1 MPSRAVASLVG
12 ALLIGAVTGCGSADE
27 PDPDSSSSSSSSTGP
42 TGTPSVEPT
51 PKAPEVEP
59 ASGERADL
67 TTSLT
72 LRVPADGDWYVEGGG
87 SIFATAPV
95 GGGTVDIGAS
105 DVLADRTSIDDGA
118 SRLIDTL
125 DDIPGLTYRRAPDA
139 TAAGVEGWVIE
150 GTGDDQRFH
159 QFGTWRKGR
168 IVTVDF
174 TIHGDVAPA
183 LTEDLIASVLASIE
197 WK

>member
-1 MPSRAVASLVG
+1 MPSRVIASLVG
-12 ALLIGAVTGCGSADE
+12 AVLIAVVAGCGSAE
-27 PDPDSSSSSSSSTGP
+27 DPDTAASSPSV
-42 TGTPSVEPT
+42 GTPGTPGTSAVEPSPT
-51 PKAPEVEP
+51 EPEVEP
-59 ASGERADL
+59 ASGELADL

-72 LRVPADGDWYVEGGG
+72 LRVPAEGDWYVEGGG

-95 GGGTVDIGAS
+95 EGGTVDIGAS

-125 DDIPGLTYRRAPDA
+125 DDIPGLTYRRAADT

-150 GTGDDQRFH
+150 GTGDGQRFH
-159 QFGTWRKGR
+159 QFGTWRNGR

-174 TIHGDVAPA
+174 TIHGEVAPG
-183 LTEDLIASVLASIE
+183 LTEELIASVLASIE

>member
-1 MPSRAVASLVG
+1 MPSRAIAALVG
-12 ALLIGAVTGCGSADE
+12 ALLVGVLAGCSSAGE
-27 PDPDSSSSSSSSTGP
+27 PDPDSSPTAASP
-42 TGTPSVEPT
+42 TGTPSVEPS
-51 PKAPEVEP
+51 PEVPDVEP
-59 ASGERADL
+59 ASGERAEL

-125 DDIPGLTYRRAPDA
+125 DDIPGLTYRRAPDT

-150 GTGDDQRFH
+150 GTGDGQRFH
-159 QFGTWRKGR
+159 QFGTWRNGR

-174 TIHGDVAPA
+174 TIHGEVPPA
-183 LTEDLIASVLASIE
+183 LTEELIDSVLASIE

>member
-1 MPSRAVASLVG
+1 MPSRVIASLLG
-12 ALLIGAVTGCGSADE
+12 ALLIGVVAGCGSAG
-27 PDPDSSSSSSSSTGP
+27 PDPDSSSSSAGATGS
-42 TGTPSVEPT
+42 PSADPS
-51 PKAPEVEP
+51 PKQPEVAP
-59 ASGERADL
+59 ASGELADL

-118 SRLIDTL
+118 HRLIDTL
-125 DDIPGLTYRRAPDA
+125 DDIPGLTYRRAADT

-150 GTGDDQRFH
+150 GTGEGQRFR

-174 TIHGDVAPA
+174 TIHGDVPA
-183 LTEDLIASVLASIE
+183 GMSEELISSVLASIE